1 MKAKIARILTV
12 RKTANPHPGKI
23 TRKMYLQMYADGGED
38 DGGGE
43 GEGEG
48 SGDDDSEGK
57 DGAGKDPAAK
67 KTFTQADVDKIVAE
81 RIAREK
87 KANEKA
93 IKEAKEEAA
102 KLAKMNE
109 DQKKE
114 YEAQKKDK
122 QIADLQA
129 ENESLKREAMKSE
142 LGKTV
147 SSELLAAGY
156 PATPDVLEFIV
167 GDDAETTQARKDS
180 FIAILE
186 ADRKAQAV
194 KRATG
199 KTPPSYKNKGK
210 EDPFDKVLNKY
221 KT

>member
-1 MKAKIARILTV
+1 MKTKIARIMTE
-12 RKTANPHPGKI
+12 RKSFNPHPGRI
-23 TRKMYLQMYADGGED
+23 TREMYLQMYAEGDEGDAGGEGED
-38 DGGGE
+38 DGSGE
-43 GEGEG
+43 DTG
-48 SGDDDSEGK
+48 SKDDEGK
-57 DGAGKDPAAK
+57 DTAGK

-199 KTPPSYKNKGK
+199 KTPMSYKNKGK

>member
-1 MKAKIARILTV
+1 MKNKIARFMTT
-12 RKTANPHPGKI
+12 KKPSNPHPGRI
-23 TRKMYLQMYADGGED
+23 TRKMYLQMYAGDDGAGGEGGEEGTGGGED
-38 DGGGE
+38 EGSEEGKGKEAGGG
-43 GEGEG
+43 
-48 SGDDDSEGK
+48 
-57 DGAGKDPAAK
+57 

-147 SSELLAAGY
+147 SAELMAAGF

-167 GDDAETTQARKDS
+167 GDDAETTQARKES

-199 KTPPSYKNKGK
+199 KTPQSYKNKGK